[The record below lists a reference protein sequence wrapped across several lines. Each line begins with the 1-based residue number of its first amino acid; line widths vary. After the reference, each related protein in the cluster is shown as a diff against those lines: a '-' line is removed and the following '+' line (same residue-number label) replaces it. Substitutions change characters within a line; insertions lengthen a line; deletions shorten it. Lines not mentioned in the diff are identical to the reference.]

1 MQTLIITPQ
10 NIQSERD
17 SLQLFHKLRHQ
28 IFIGS
33 VERPDLTSVGK
44 FEYDIWDTPLFDSV
58 RFLLL
63 DDDEHPIGVARL
75 VPSEQLTMLEANHQE
90 FMWKM
95 HDKRPDLWEIQ
106 RLGIVQDLDPIAM
119 ERAILF
125 LLIEISTWCLENGIN
140 DVMLL
145 TYSGIAR
152 KRLETMRPMGPE
164 LPLVGAPHVALIGTL
179 NTQTIEEW
187 TRRYRSLT
195 NAAPR
200 ISAA

>member
-1 MQTLIITPQ
+1 MRTCIITPQ
-10 NIQSERD
+10 TLQSERA
-17 SLQLFHKLRHQ
+17 SLKLFHQLRHE

-44 FEYDIWDTPLFDSV
+44 LEYDIWDTPLFDSV

-63 DDDEHPIGVARL
+63 DDDNRPIGVARL

-106 RLGIVQDLDPIAM
+106 RLGIVQDLDPITM

-125 LLIEISTWCLENGIN
+125 LLVEISTWCLENDITK
-140 DVMLL
+140 VMLL
-145 TYSGIAR
+145 TYSGIAN
-152 KRLETMRPMGPE
+152 KRLETMTRMGPE
-164 LPLVGAPHVALIGTL
+164 LPLVGAPHVALVGTL
-179 NTQTIEEW
+179 DPHVIEEW
-187 TRRYRSLT
+187 AQRYRSLT
-195 NAAPR
+195 NTAPR
-200 ISAA
+200 TTAA